1 MAQLSHPYMTTG
13 KIIALTRQ
21 TFVGKVMSLLFN
33 MLSKFS
39 IAFLPRNNTLEGI
52 SSRVT
57 EVEEWIND
65 LEDRRVEIT
74 ATELY
79 IEKRILKMKTA

>member
-1 MAQLSHPYMTTG
+1 MTTV
-13 KIIALTRQ
+13 KTIALTRQ

-65 LEDRRVEIT
+65 LEDRMVEIT
-74 ATELY
+74 ATEED
-79 IEKRILKMKTA
+79 INNERK

>member
-1 MAQLSHPYMTTG
+1 MVQLSHQYMTTR
-13 KIIALTRQ
+13 KTKALTRQ